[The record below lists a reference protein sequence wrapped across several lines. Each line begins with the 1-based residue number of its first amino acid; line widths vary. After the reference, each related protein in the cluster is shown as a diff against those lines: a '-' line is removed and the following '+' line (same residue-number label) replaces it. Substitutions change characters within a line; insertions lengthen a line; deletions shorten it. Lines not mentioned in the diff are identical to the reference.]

1 MLRITRRTARP
12 IAGAGPDAPPKQP
25 VSNGIDNSWR
35 AGPFTNTPGTTHDVV
50 VFSAKRLNA
59 GSAMA
64 SIAAHNSGIDAAGA
78 PAMTAF
84 TATFSTVQR
93 PLRGGSSARHSSG
106 KRPDATRC
114 ARTRSS
120 VGGTSGSPSPHPA
133 SVASFWN
140 ASGSSSTSRRA
151 LDSQSS
157 SQPSGPQSTRPAISL
172 CSWFMALRPY
182 AQRLEQA
189 GPVVARDL
197 AYLGLGARLER
208 VRQHVDAQAR
218 PPGVGGHGVGEMLE
232 LCGYDDDRRLPLGG
246 HGDGVVHAP
255 RGAGASVA
263 EADDGDVDVGREVF
277 ELGEGANAGVA
288 DAVARAPRTHVCAGG
303 DQLACPLV
311 EHPLERRPRAVGTE
325 SDRAAGELAG
335 VGPRVGIDLRR
346 RCSRVED
353 RDSCHCPTSSR
364 CTDGRRVP

>member
-120 VGGTSGSPSPHPA
+120 VGGTSGRPSPHPA

-172 CSWFMALRPY
+172 CSWLTALCPDPE
-182 AQRLEQA
+182 RLEQA
-189 GPVVARDL
+189 GPVLARDL
-197 AYLGLGARLER
+197 AHLGLGTRLER
-208 VRQHVDAQAR
+208 VRQHVHAQAR
-218 PPGVGGHGVGEMLE
+218 PPGVGGHGVGQVLE
-232 LCGYDDDRRLPLGG
+232 LCCHDDDRRLPPGD
-246 HGDGVVHAP
+246 HRDGVVHTP
-255 RGAGASVA
+255 GGTGASVA
-263 EADDGDVDVGREVF
+263 QPDDGDVDVGREVV
-277 ELGEGANAGVA
+277 ELGERANAVVT
-288 DAVARAPRTHVCAGG
+288 DAIARVPWPDVRAGG
-303 DQLACPLV
+303 GQL
-311 EHPLERRPRAVGTE
+311 
-325 SDRAAGELAG
+325 
-335 VGPRVGIDLRR
+335 
-346 RCSRVED
+346 
-353 RDSCHCPTSSR
+353 
-364 CTDGRRVP
+364 